1 MIRTNPFATS
11 PRANVHILRPA
22 PLAFCLAGI
31 LAAASSPHALGVSR
45 TTPHAPARAR
55 GSDFAYRGAA
65 LATPSPHRAADTL
78 PVTSCADDNSA
89 GTLRTVLASAA
100 DGDTVDL
107 TSLTCGT
114 ITLALGAVRTDVD
127 NVTLQGPGR
136 DQLTIDA
143 AHLDRAVVLGGA
155 GTLSIADV
163 TILNGYLP
171 GDYNGG
177 CVRSY
182 GNLSLTRT
190 TVGGCEIVAIGYA
203 AGGGAAARANMS
215 LVDSTISGNSVSSSS
230 NYYGYLYGGG
240 VNAVGTMTI
249 TGSTISGNTQQFLGD
264 VTPYSIAY
272 GAGVASRS
280 DTTITAS
287 TIDGNTGSTYGG
299 GVFVVGQSG
308 VFTRLTIL
316 RSTISGN
323 AASLGGGGVSI
334 GGLFDAHLSS
344 FVLHGS
350 TIADNTT
357 DGAGGGLRFRDY
369 TIADVQSTIVAGNVA
384 ASNADLDAVE
394 SLAIYG
400 ADNLIDVADPDV
412 ALPAD
417 TLHGDPQLEPLAD
430 NGGPTRTH
438 ALAAGSPAIDAGNN
452 YFDDTFDQRGDGFIR
467 VANGRADIGAF
478 EVQPGDRIFAD
489 GFDGS

>member
-1 MIRTNPFATS
+1 MSRADATTTRV
-11 PRANVHILRPA
+11 PPNTHILRRS
-22 PLAFCLAGI
+22 PLALCLAGV
-31 LAAASSPHALGVSR
+31 LASAGAADVRDASRPTPYSS
-45 TTPHAPARAR
+45 ARER
-55 GSDFAYRGAA
+55 GSDFAYRSAP
-65 LATPSPHRAADTL
+65 LAVRSPDRIANTL

-89 GTLRTVLASAA
+89 GTLRAVLASAA

-107 TSLTCGT
+107 TALTCGT
-114 ITLALGAVRTDVD
+114 ITLALGAVQSDVD
-127 NVTLQGPGR
+127 NVTIVGPGR

-143 AHLDRAVVLGGA
+143 AHLDRAIVLGGA

-163 TILNGYLP
+163 TIVNGYLP

-182 GNLSLTRT
+182 GSLSLTRT
-190 TVGGCEIVAIGYA
+190 TVSGCEIAAVGYA
-203 AGGGAAARANMS
+203 AGGGAAARADMS
-215 LVDSTISGNSVSSSS
+215 VVDSTISGNSISASS

-249 TGSTISGNTQQFLGD
+249 TGSSVSGNTQQFLGD

-272 GAGVASRS
+272 GAGMASHS

-287 TIDGNTGSTYGG
+287 TIDGNAGSTYGG

-308 VFTRLTIL
+308 VFTRLSIL

-323 AASLGGGGVSI
+323 AASLGGGGVSV
-334 GGLFDAHLSS
+334 GGLFDANVSS

-350 TIADNTT
+350 TIAENTT
-357 DGAGGGLRFRDY
+357 GGAGGGLRFRDY
-369 TIADVQSTIVAGNVA
+369 TLADVQSTIVASNVA

-400 ADNLIDVADPDV
+400 ADNLIDEADPDV

-417 TLHGDPQLEPLAD
+417 TLHGDPGLQPLAD

-438 ALAAGSPAIDAGNN
+438 ALAAASPAIDAGNN
-452 YFDDTFDQRGDGFIR
+452 YFDDAFDQRGAGYVR
-467 VANGRADIGAF
+467 VSGGRADIGAF
-478 EVQPGDRIFAD
+478 EVQADDRIFAE
-489 GFDGS
+489 GFDGP

>member
-1 MIRTNPFATS
+1 MIR
-11 PRANVHILRPA
+11 ANLILRPA
-22 PLAFCLAGI
+22 PLALGLACA
-31 LAAASSPHALGVSR
+31 LAAASSAHALDASR
-45 TTPHAPARAR
+45 TPYAAARAR
-55 GSDFAYRGAA
+55 GSDHAWHGAPH
-65 LATPSPHRAADTL
+65 ATHSPDRIANTL

-89 GTLRTVLASAA
+89 GTLRTVLAGAG

-107 TSLTCGT
+107 SALTCGT

-127 NVTLQGPGR
+127 NVTIVGPGR

-143 AHLDRAVVLGGA
+143 AHLDRAIVLGGA

-163 TILNGYLP
+163 TIVNGYLP

-190 TVGGCEIVAIGYA
+190 SVSGCEIVAVGYA

-215 LVDSTISGNSVSSSS
+215 IVDSTISGNTISASS

-249 TGSTISGNTQQFLGD
+249 TGSTISGNTQAFLGD
-264 VTPYSIAY
+264 ITPYSIAY
-272 GAGVASRS
+272 GAGMSSKS

-287 TIDGNTGSTYGG
+287 TIDGNAGSTYGG
-299 GVFVVGQSG
+299 GVFVVGQAG
-308 VFTRLTIL
+308 AFTRAEIL

-323 AASLGGGGVSI
+323 DASLGGGGISI
-334 GGLFDAHLSS
+334 GGLFDAHLAS

-350 TIADNTT
+350 TVADNTT
-357 DGAGGGLRFRDY
+357 AGAGGGLRFRDY
-369 TIADVQSTIVAGNVA
+369 TLADVQSTIVASNVA
-384 ASNADLDAVE
+384 ASNADLEAVE

-400 ADNLIDVADPDV
+400 ADNLIDVADPDI

-417 TLHGDPQLEPLAD
+417 TLHGDPHLEPLAD

-438 ALAAGSPAIDAGNN
+438 ALAPGSAAIDAGNN
-452 YFDDTFDQRGDGFIR
+452 YFGDAFDQRGDGFAR
-467 VANGRADIGAF
+467 VAHGRADIGAF
-478 EVQPGDRIFAD
+478 EVQAGDSIFAD

>member
-1 MIRTNPFATS
+1 MSWTNPFTTNPGAS
-11 PRANVHILRPA
+11 ARILRPA
-22 PLAFCLAGI
+22 PLALCLAGM
-31 LAAASSPHALGVSR
+31 LATTSSTHALDAARS
-45 TTPHAPARAR
+45 TPYATARAR
-55 GSDFAYRGAA
+55 GSDFVYHGAPLAARSPNRGE
-65 LATPSPHRAADTL
+65 STL

-107 TSLTCGT
+107 TALTCGT
-114 ITLALGAVRTDVD
+114 ITLALGAVHTDVD
-127 NVTLQGPGR
+127 NVTIQGPGR

-163 TILNGYLP
+163 TIVNGYLL

-182 GNLSLTRT
+182 GNLNLTRT
-190 TVGGCEIVAIGYA
+190 TVSGCAIAAVGYA

-215 LVDSTISGNSVSSSS
+215 LVDSTISGNSVSASS

-249 TGSTISGNTQQFLGD
+249 TGSTLSGNTQQFLGD
-264 VTPYSIAY
+264 LTPYSIAY
-272 GAGVASRS
+272 GAGMASRS
-280 DTTITAS
+280 DTTISAS
-287 TIDGNTGSTYGG
+287 TIDGNVGSTYGG

-308 VFTRLTIL
+308 VFTRLAIL

-323 AASLGGGGVSI
+323 TASLGGGGVSI
-334 GGLFDAHLSS
+334 GGLFEAHLSS

-357 DGAGGGLRFRDY
+357 DGRGGGLRFRDY
-369 TIADVQSTIVAGNVA
+369 TLADVQSTIVASNVA
-384 ASNADLDAVE
+384 PSNADLDAVE

-438 ALAAGSPAIDAGNN
+438 AIAAGSPAIDAGNN
-452 YFDDTFDQRGDGFIR
+452 YFDDAFDQRGDGFVR

-478 EVQPGDRIFAD
+478 EVQPDDRIFAD

>member
-1 MIRTNPFATS
+1 MSRTNPFTTS
-11 PRANVHILRPA
+11 PRTHARILRRA
-22 PLAFCLAGI
+22 PLALCIAGMF
-31 LAAASSPHALGVSR
+31 ATASATHALDASR
-45 TTPHAPARAR
+45 ATPYTTVRAH
-55 GSDFAYRGAA
+55 GSDFAYRQTP
-65 LATPSPHRAADTL
+65 LATRSPSRSANTL

-107 TSLTCGT
+107 SALTCGT
-114 ITLALGAVRTDVD
+114 ITLALGAVHTDVD
-127 NVTLQGPGR
+127 NVTIQGPGR

-143 AHLDRAVVLGGA
+143 AHLDRAVVLAGA

-163 TILNGYLP
+163 TIVNGYLP

-190 TVGGCEIVAIGYA
+190 TVSGCEIVAIGYA

-215 LVDSTISGNSVSSSS
+215 LLDSTISGNSVSSSS

-249 TGSTISGNTQQFLGD
+249 SGSTISGNTQQFLGD

-272 GAGVASRS
+272 GAGMASRS
-280 DTTITAS
+280 DTTISAS
-287 TIDGNTGSTYGG
+287 TIDGNSGATYGG
-299 GVFVVGQSG
+299 GVFVVGESG
-308 VFTRLTIL
+308 MFRRLTIL

-344 FVLHGS
+344 FVLRGS

-369 TIADVQSTIVAGNVA
+369 TLADVQSTIVANNVA

-417 TLHGDPQLEPLAD
+417 TLHGDPLLEPLAD

-438 ALAAGSPAIDAGNN
+438 ALAPGSPAIDSGNN
-452 YFDDTFDQRGDGFIR
+452 YFDDAFDQRGDGFVR

-478 EVQPGDRIFAD
+478 EVQAGDRIFAD
-489 GFDGS
+489 GFDGP

>member
-1 MIRTNPFATS
+1 MSRTNPFTTS
-11 PRANVHILRPA
+11 PRANVCILRPA
-22 PLAFCLAGI
+22 PLALCLASV
-31 LAAASSPHALGVSR
+31 LATASSAHTLDVSR
-45 TTPHAPARAR
+45 TTPYTATRAH
-55 GSDFAYRGAA
+55 GSDFAYRHAP
-65 LATPSPHRAADTL
+65 LATRSLHRGANTL
-78 PVTSCADDNSA
+78 PVTSCADDDSA

-107 TSLTCGT
+107 SALTCGT
-114 ITLALGAVRTDVD
+114 ITLALGAVQTDVD
-127 NVTLQGPGR
+127 NITIQGPGR
-136 DQLTIDA
+136 DLLTIDA
-143 AHLDRAVVLGGA
+143 AHLDRALVLSGA
-155 GTLSIADV
+155 GTLSITDV
-163 TILNGYLP
+163 TIVNGYLL

-182 GNLSLTRT
+182 GNLSLART
-190 TVGGCEIVAIGYA
+190 TVSGCEIVAVGYA

-215 LVDSTISGNSVSSSS
+215 LIDSTISGNSVSSSS

-240 VNAVGTMTI
+240 INAVGTMTI
-249 TGSTISGNTQQFLGD
+249 TNSTISGNTQQFLGV

-272 GAGVASRS
+272 GAGMASRS
-280 DTTITAS
+280 DTTISAS
-287 TIDGNTGSTYGG
+287 TIDGNAGSTYGG
-299 GVFVVGQSG
+299 GVFVVGESG
-308 VFTRLTIL
+308 LFTRLTIL

-323 AASLGGGGVSI
+323 SASLGGGGVSI

-350 TIADNTT
+350 TIAKNTT

-369 TIADVQSTIVAGNVA
+369 TLADMQSTIIASNVA

-417 TLHGDPQLEPLAD
+417 TRHGDPLLEPLAD

-452 YFDDTFDQRGDGFIR
+452 YFDDTFDQRGDGFAR

-478 EVQPGDRIFAD
+478 EVQADDRIFAD

>member
-1 MIRTNPFATS
+1 VSRKNLFTTS
-11 PRANVHILRPA
+11 PRANMHILRPA
-22 PLAFCLAGI
+22 PLAFCLAVI

-45 TTPHAPARAR
+45 TTPHAVARER
-55 GSDFAYRGAA
+55 GSDFAYRGAP
-65 LATPSPHRAADTL
+65 LATRSLHRAAGTL

-107 TSLTCGT
+107 SSLTCGT
-114 ITLALGAVRTDVD
+114 ITLALGAVQTAVD
-127 NVTLQGPGR
+127 NVTIQGPGR

-143 AHLDRAVVLGGA
+143 AHLDRAVVLAGA

-163 TILNGYLP
+163 TIVNGHLP

-190 TVGGCEIVAIGYA
+190 TVSGCEIVAVGYA

-272 GAGVASRS
+272 GAGMASRS
-280 DTTITAS
+280 DTTISAS

-308 VFTRLTIL
+308 LFTRLTIL

-369 TIADVQSTIVAGNVA
+369 TIADVQSTIVASNVA

-394 SLAIYG
+394 TLAIYG

-417 TLHGDPQLEPLAD
+417 TLHGDPLLEPLTD

-452 YFDDTFDQRGDGFIR
+452 YFDDTFDQRGDGFMR

>member
-1 MIRTNPFATS
+1 MNRTNPINMKA
-11 PRANVHILRPA
+11 RLRLS
-22 PLAFCLAGI
+22 PLALGLAGV
-31 LAAASSPHALGVSR
+31 LATASAADVPIASHMPYA
-45 TTPHAPARAR
+45 AARAR
-55 GSDFAYRGAA
+55 GSDHAYHGARS
-65 LATPSPHRAADTL
+65 ATPSPHRVANAL

-89 GTLRTVLASAA
+89 GTLRAVLAGAA

-107 TSLTCGT
+107 SALTCGT
-114 ITLALGAVRTDVD
+114 ITLTLGAVRTDVD
-127 NVTLQGPGR
+127 NVTIQGPGR
-136 DQLTIDA
+136 DLLTIDA
-143 AHLDRAVVLGGA
+143 AHLDRAIILGGA
-155 GTLSIADV
+155 GTFSISDV
-163 TILNGYLP
+163 SIVNGYLP

-190 TVGGCEIVAIGYA
+190 AISGCEIVAVGYA

-215 LVDSTISGNSVSSSS
+215 IIDSTISGNTISASS

-249 TGSTISGNTQQFLGD
+249 TGSTISGNTQAFLGD
-264 VTPYSIAY
+264 ITPYSIAY
-272 GAGVASRS
+272 GAGMASRS

-287 TIDGNTGSTYGG
+287 TIDGNAGSTYGG

-308 VFTRLTIL
+308 VFTRLEIL

-350 TIADNTT
+350 TIADNTSG
-357 DGAGGGLRFRDY
+357 GAGGGLRFRDY
-369 TIADVQSTIVAGNVA
+369 TLADVQSTIVASNVA
-384 ASNADLDAVE
+384 TSNADLDAVE

-400 ADNLIDVADPDV
+400 ADNLIDAADPDV

-417 TLHGDPQLEPLAD
+417 TLHGDPMLLPLAD

-452 YFDDTFDQRGDGFIR
+452 YFDDAFDQRGDGFAR
-467 VANGRADIGAF
+467 VANGGADIGAF
-478 EVQPGDRIFAD
+478 EVQAADAIFAD
-489 GFDGS
+489 GFDGP

>member
-1 MIRTNPFATS
+1 VNRIQTTIDAR
-11 PRANVHILRPA
+11 ILRPA
-22 PLAFCLAGI
+22 PLALCLAGV
-31 LAAASSPHALGVSR
+31 LAAASPAYALDASR
-45 TTPHAPARAR
+45 TPFAAARAR
-55 GSDFAYRGAA
+55 GSDHAYYGARSA
-65 LATPSPHRAADTL
+65 NPSPHRIANTL

-89 GTLRTVLASAA
+89 GTLRAVLAGAA

-107 TSLTCGT
+107 GALTCGT

-127 NVTLQGPGR
+127 NVTIQGPGR
-136 DQLTIDA
+136 DLLTIDA
-143 AHLDRAVVLGGA
+143 AHLDRAIILGGA

-163 TILNGYLP
+163 SVVNGYLP

-182 GNLSLTRT
+182 GNLSLART
-190 TVGGCEIVAIGYA
+190 SITGCAIVAVGYA

-215 LVDSTISGNSVSSSS
+215 IVDSTISGNTISASS

-249 TGSTISGNTQQFLGD
+249 TGSTISGNTQAFLGD

-272 GAGVASRS
+272 GAGMTSKS

-308 VFTRLTIL
+308 LFRRLEIL

-323 AASLGGGGVSI
+323 AASLGGGGVSV

-357 DGAGGGLRFRDY
+357 GGAGGGLRFRDY
-369 TIADVQSTIVAGNVA
+369 TLADVQSTIVAGNIA

-400 ADNLIDVADPDV
+400 ADNLIDIADPDV

-417 TLHGDPQLEPLAD
+417 TLHGDPMLEPLAD

-438 ALAAGSPAIDAGNN
+438 ALAVGSPAIDAGNN
-452 YFDDTFDQRGDGFIR
+452 YFDDAFDQRGDGFAR

-478 EVQPGDRIFAD
+478 EVQAGDAIFAD
-489 GFDGS
+489 GFDGA